1 MMRFGLLLAAAAALH
16 AQDVGEI
23 VRRSLEHEQWNP
35 KPARD
40 YVWIEDNEERSFDAA
55 GKIVKTTSQTREVM
69 AMYDQQ
75 YARLIRKNGKP
86 ITDAQARSEQAK
98 FENALRKR
106 EHESA
111 EAKAKREK
119 AEQKTDAEDLF
130 CRTEFET
137 LFTFKLTGAET
148 IRERPAWIVDADAPP
163 DAAAKCGDN
172 QVARK
177 FHIRLWIDQTDY
189 RWAKVVA
196 DSVAPLT
203 FGKVLTRM
211 PAGAIHVTS
220 EEARMADGQWV
231 PLRDWQRYDVK
242 LMGLK
247 TLRQEETTAYRD
259 YHKFQTDSRIVTMGD
274 GK

>member
-1 MMRFGLLLAAAAALH
+1 MMRFFLLLAAAALH
-16 AQDVGEI
+16 AQNVGEI

-40 YVWIEDNEERSFDAA
+40 YVWTEDNEDRSFDAV
-55 GKIVKTTSQTREVM
+55 GKVLKTTSQTREVM
-69 AMYDQQ
+69 AMYDQE
-75 YARLIRKNGKP
+75 YTRLISKNGKP
-86 ITDAQARSEQAK
+86 LSEAQARSEQAE

-106 EHESA
+106 AHESQ

-119 AEQKTDAEDLF
+119 AEQKADAEDLL
-130 CRTEFET
+130 CRTEFGK
-137 LFTFKLTGAET
+137 LFTFKLAGAET
-148 IRERPAWIVDADAPP
+148 IRERPAWIVDADAPL

-211 PAGAIHVTS
+211 PAGAIHVVT
-220 EEARMADGQWV
+220 EEVRMADGQWV
-231 PLRDWQRYDVK
+231 PARDWERYDVK
-242 LMGLK
+242 LLGLK
-247 TLRQEETTAYRD
+247 TLRQEETTVYRD
-259 YHKFQTDSRIVTMGD
+259 YHKFQTDSRILTMGD